1 MDRGK
6 GGDRQT
12 SQGWGRQQLSQTGL
26 GWILVT
32 EPKCSSKRLAQK
44 ITDTSSLSFMSVLD
58 KNVNKGEFE
67 ANKAGL
73 DGATAC
79 SLALLP
85 FLDLWWWSRFLV
97 DPPLQR
103 SFLTSGTDAWL
114 LPTSALKVASGKVPR
129 VDQSSE
135 DIDES
140 CTGGVS

>member
-32 EPKCSSKRLAQK
+32 EPKCSSKHLAQK
-44 ITDTSSLSFMSVLD
+44 ITDASSLSFMSVLD

-73 DGATAC
+73 DGATAR
-79 SLALLP
+79 SSALLP

-97 DPPLQR
+97 DPPLHR
-103 SFLTSGTDAWL
+103 RLAPPHL
-114 LPTSALKVASGKVPR
+114 SAEGCFWKGAFHATRTR
-129 VDQSSE
+129 VDQSGE